1 MAQDCGGIR
10 SGMWCDARMFHDD
23 EQLAEWTR
31 ARLGWEGRPE
41 LVPIL
46 KGGSDRR
53 YFRVLGGGES
63 AVLMEY
69 GTEREENQ
77 YYARIGEFLAEIG
90 VRVPRIL
97 AHDPAER
104 LVWVEDL
111 GPVDLH
117 AYREKPW
124 PERRKLYLDA
134 LEQAERLHRSGW
146 QEARKRGVPM
156 MPGFDEALYAW
167 ERSYFYDEFVG
178 GACGIQLTAA
188 DRAML
193 EAELRPRA
201 QRLLKSPPA
210 LVHRD
215 FQSQN
220 IMLSRGCCYLIDFQG
235 MREGAPDYDLASLL
249 LDPYVEL
256 TPDEREE
263 LLEALGRSGG
273 DPRRRFA
280 AAGLQ
285 RLMQALGAY
294 GLLGLKKGKKA
305 FLAHIPPALNRLERL
320 AGEEE
325 LRTLGALLQ
334 RCREARG

>member
-1 MAQDCGGIR
+1 ML
-10 SGMWCDARMFHDD
+10 HD
-23 EQLAEWTR
+23 EQQLAEWTR
-31 ARLGWEGRPE
+31 ARLGWEGGVE

-53 YFRVLGGGES
+53 YFRVLAGS
-63 AVLMEY
+63 LQAILMEY

-77 YYARIGEFLAEIG
+77 YYARIGAFLAEIG
-90 VRVPRIL
+90 VRVPGIL

-104 LVWVEDL
+104 LVWIEDL

-117 AYREKPW
+117 AFREKPW

-134 LEQAERLHRSGW
+134 LDQAGRLHQAGWEAARRS
-146 QEARKRGVPM
+146 GVPM

-167 ERSYFYDEFVG
+167 EREYFYNEFVAG
-178 GACGIQLTAA
+178 VCGIHLTGA
-188 DRAML
+188 DRGAL
-193 EAELRPRA
+193 ESELRPLA
-201 QRLLKSPPA
+201 GRLLQCPPA

-220 IMLSRGCCYLIDFQG
+220 IMISGGACHVIDFQG
-235 MREGAPDYDLASLL
+235 MRQGAPDYDLASLL

-256 TPDEREE
+256 APSERGE
-263 LLEALGRSGG
+263 LLEASGRKDGEA
-273 DPRRRFA
+273 RRVFA
-280 AAGLQ
+280 AAGMQ

-305 FLAHIPPALNRLERL
+305 FLAHIPPALDRLEEL
-320 AGEEE
+320 AGEAE
-325 LRTLGALLQ
+325 LKTLGALLR